1 MDSVI
6 LLNKPTG
13 MTSFDAVAKCR
24 RILHEKKTGHTGTLD
39 PNASGLMIILM
50 GKYTKLLPYCKKDR
64 KVYHAEFSLGKMS
77 DTGDIWGNIL
87 EQKEPSA
94 HSKEEIDAAAASLT
108 GDIMQVPPMY
118 SAVRKD
124 GKRLYEY
131 ARKGIEIEREARP
144 VTVNHLFVSTENGVD
159 FVMDATV
166 SSGTYVRTLITDFAE
181 KLGEFAVMTSLVRTG
196 IDGLTLANSCTF
208 DQLEEGAGSL
218 DPLQVISSDLRV
230 LEAED
235 EKRIRNGM
243 TLKLNCT
250 DDRVV
255 LIKDRV
261 PLAVYE
267 KREDGIYH
275 CLRGLF

>member
-39 PNASGLMIILM
+39 PNASGLMIVLT

-64 KVYHAEFSLGKMS
+64 KVYHAEFSLGKKS
-77 DTGDIWGNIL
+77 DTGDIWGTVL
-87 EQKEPSA
+87 DEKEPRM
-94 HSKEEIDAAAASLT
+94 HTKDELEEAAASLT
-108 GDIMQVPPMY
+108 GNILQVPPMY

-144 VTVNHLFVSTENGVD
+144 ATVFSLDVHTENGID
-159 FVMDATV
+159 FTMDATV

-181 KLGEFAVMTSLVRTG
+181 KLGEYAVMTSLVRTG
-196 IDGLTLANSCTF
+196 IDGLTLSMAATFESLEAN
-208 DQLEEGAGSL
+208 EGFL
-218 DPLQVISSDLRV
+218 DPLAVIAPEYEIV
-230 LEAED
+230 EAED

-243 TLKLNCT
+243 TIRIEHAADQVIL
-250 DDRVV
+250 V
-255 LIKDRV
+255 KDRTI
-261 PLAVYE
+261 LAAYE
-267 KREDGIYH
+267 KRADGFYH

>member
-39 PNASGLMIILM
+39 PNASGLMIVLT

-64 KVYHAEFSLGKMS
+64 KVYHAEFSLGKKS
-77 DTGDIWGNIL
+77 DTGDIWGTVL
-87 EQKEPSA
+87 DEKEPRV
-94 HSKEEIDAAAASLT
+94 HTKDELEEAAASLT
-108 GDIMQVPPMY
+108 GNILQVPPMY

-144 VTVNHLFVSTENGVD
+144 ATVFSLDVHTENGID
-159 FVMDATV
+159 FTMDATV

-181 KLGEFAVMTSLVRTG
+181 KLGEYAVMTSLVRTG
-196 IDGLTLANSCTF
+196 IDGLTLSMAATFESLEAN
-208 DQLEEGAGSL
+208 EGFL
-218 DPLQVISSDLRV
+218 DPLAVIAPEYEIV
-230 LEAED
+230 EAED

-243 TLKLNCT
+243 TIRIEHAADQVIL
-250 DDRVV
+250 V
-255 LIKDRV
+255 KDRTI
-261 PLAVYE
+261 LAAYE
-267 KREDGIYH
+267 KRADGFYH

>member
-39 PNASGLMIILM
+39 PNASGLMIVLT

-64 KVYHAEFSLGKMS
+64 KVYHAEFSLGKKS
-77 DTGDIWGNIL
+77 DTGDIWGTVL
-87 EQKEPSA
+87 DEKEPRM
-94 HSKEEIDAAAASLT
+94 HTKDELEEAAASLT
-108 GDIMQVPPMY
+108 GNILQVPPMY

-144 VTVNHLFVSTENGVD
+144 ATVFSLDVHTENGID
-159 FVMDATV
+159 FTMDATV

-181 KLGEFAVMTSLVRTG
+181 KLGEYAVMTSLMRTG
-196 IDGLTLANSCTF
+196 IDGLTLSMAATFESLEAN
-208 DQLEEGAGSL
+208 EGFL
-218 DPLQVISSDLRV
+218 DPLAVIAPEYEIV
-230 LEAED
+230 EAED

-243 TLKLNCT
+243 TIRIEHAADQVIL
-250 DDRVV
+250 V
-255 LIKDRV
+255 KDRTI
-261 PLAVYE
+261 LAAYE
-267 KREDGIYH
+267 KRADGFYH

>member
-39 PNASGLMIILM
+39 PNASGLMIVLT
-50 GKYTKLLPYCKKDR
+50 GKYTKLLPYCKKDC
-64 KVYHAEFSLGKMS
+64 KVYHAEFSLGKKS
-77 DTGDIWGNIL
+77 DTGDIWGTVL
-87 EQKEPSA
+87 DEKEPRM
-94 HSKEEIDAAAASLT
+94 HTKDELEEAAASLT
-108 GDIMQVPPMY
+108 GNILQVPPMY

-144 VTVNHLFVSTENGVD
+144 ATVFSLDVHTENGID
-159 FVMDATV
+159 FTMDATV

-181 KLGEFAVMTSLVRTG
+181 KLGEYAVMTSLVRTG
-196 IDGLTLANSCTF
+196 IDGLTLSMAATFESLEAN
-208 DQLEEGAGSL
+208 EGFL
-218 DPLQVISSDLRV
+218 DPLAVIAPEYEIV
-230 LEAED
+230 EAED

-243 TLKLNCT
+243 TIRIEHAADQVIL
-250 DDRVV
+250 V
-255 LIKDRV
+255 KDRTI
-261 PLAVYE
+261 LAAYE
-267 KREDGIYH
+267 KRADGFYH

>member
-39 PNASGLMIILM
+39 PNASGLMIVLT

-64 KVYHAEFSLGKMS
+64 KVYHAEFSLGKKS
-77 DTGDIWGNIL
+77 DTGDIWGTVL
-87 EQKEPSA
+87 DEKEPRM
-94 HSKEEIDAAAASLT
+94 HTKDELEEAAASLT
-108 GDIMQVPPMY
+108 GNILQVPPMY
-118 SAVRKD
+118 SAIRKD

-144 VTVNHLFVSTENGVD
+144 ATVFSLDVHTENGID
-159 FVMDATV
+159 FTMDATV

-181 KLGEFAVMTSLVRTG
+181 KLGEYAVMTSLVRTG
-196 IDGLTLANSCTF
+196 IDGLTLSMAATFESLEAN
-208 DQLEEGAGSL
+208 EGFL
-218 DPLQVISSDLRV
+218 DPLAVIAPEYEIV
-230 LEAED
+230 EAED

-243 TLKLNCT
+243 TIRIEHAADQVIL
-250 DDRVV
+250 V
-255 LIKDRV
+255 KDRTI
-261 PLAVYE
+261 LAAYE
-267 KREDGIYH
+267 KRADGFYH

>member
-39 PNASGLMIILM
+39 PNASGLMIVLT

-64 KVYHAEFSLGKMS
+64 KVYHAEFSLGKKS
-77 DTGDIWGNIL
+77 DTGDIWGTVL
-87 EQKEPSA
+87 DEKEPRM
-94 HSKEEIDAAAASLT
+94 HTKDELEEAAASLT
-108 GDIMQVPPMY
+108 GNILQVPPMY

-144 VTVNHLFVSTENGVD
+144 ATVFSLDVYTENGID
-159 FVMDATV
+159 FTMDATV

-181 KLGEFAVMTSLVRTG
+181 KLGEYAVMTSLVRTG
-196 IDGLTLANSCTF
+196 IDGLTLSMAATFESLEAN
-208 DQLEEGAGSL
+208 EGFL
-218 DPLQVISSDLRV
+218 DPLAVIAPEYEIV
-230 LEAED
+230 EAED

-243 TLKLNCT
+243 TIRIEHAADQVIL
-250 DDRVV
+250 V
-255 LIKDRV
+255 KDRTI
-261 PLAVYE
+261 LAAYE
-267 KREDGIYH
+267 KRADGFYH